1 MRVSKV
7 VREYIEES
15 VRKAVTVHDAADRYN
30 ELLHR
35 YQAARDEVNEAV
47 TILVN
52 NMIPLMMEKYQLEA
66 EYPLIPKTGYNN
78 VDFGLWKHPLN
89 DAKMK
94 EENENRKRRE
104 ESIKE
109 IILTLELGGTKA
121 DLDRMIAELSRK

>member
-1 MRVSKV
+1 MKVSKV

-35 YQAARDEVNEAV
+35 YQAARDEINEAV

-66 EYPLIPKTGYNN
+66 EYPLVPKTGYNN
-78 VDFGLWKHPLN
+78 ADFSLWNHPLN
-89 DAKMK
+89 NAKMK
-94 EENENRKRRE
+94 EENWYW
-104 ESIKE
+104 I
-109 IILTLELGGTKA
+109 
-121 DLDRMIAELSRK
+121 

>member
-15 VRKAVTVHDAADRYN
+15 VRKAVNVHDATDRYN

-35 YQAARDEVNEAV
+35 YQAARDEINEAV
-47 TILVN
+47 SILVN
-52 NMIPLMMEKYQLEA
+52 NMIPMMMEKYQLEA
-66 EYPLIPKTGYNN
+66 EYPLVPKTGYNN
-78 VDFGLWKHPLN
+78 ADFGLWKHPLN